1 MLHET
6 IMSVVDLDY
15 GCDASVTRRPSRA
28 LYIFSCFMVAATLG
42 LIAAGGMITSTGSGL
57 SVPDWPT
64 TYGENMFTFPFSKWT
79 GGIFYE
85 HSHRLIASTVGFLT
99 IILAVWLHI
108 AKPSRMLK
116 ILGWCALAAV
126 IVQGVLGG
134 LTVLYLLPTWISVLH
149 GCVAQSFLCILV
161 TIAVALGRQRH
172 SANGQQSID
181 SPYSSTRAPS
191 SMWAFALVLVVFGQL
206 IAGAIMR
213 HTESGLAVPD
223 FPAMYGS
230 YWPGLSNAAMERYN
244 ESRAFD
250 YQLLPV
256 TRAQVAYHL
265 VHRGGAVFVVIATL
279 LALWSYRRHS
289 ASQLQMRAV
298 RLIALLVFTQAG
310 LGIATVLLRKPP
322 MIATAHVVV
331 GAATLAASWRLFLH
345 VRWSPRTL
353 PNAAAID
360 SKPSALPASNR
371 HASMPKTVVGA
382 GS

>member
-1 MLHET
+1 
-6 IMSVVDLDY
+6 MSAAELNYACNAPQKRV
-15 GCDASVTRRPSRA
+15 PSRK
-28 LYIFSCFMVAATLG
+28 LYWFACFMVAATLG

-99 IILAVWLHI
+99 IILAVWLHVSR
-108 AKPSRMLK
+108 PSRALK
-116 ILGWCALAAV
+116 ILGWCALVAV

-134 LTVLYLLPTWISVLH
+134 LTVLYLLPTWISVMH

-161 TIAVALGRQRH
+161 TIAVALGRMRQ
-172 SANGQQSID
+172 SATV
-181 SPYSSTRAPS
+181 SPYVNTKSTSPR
-191 SMWAFALVLVVFGQL
+191 WALALALVVFAQL

-230 YWPGLSNAAMERYN
+230 YLPSLSEDALASYN

-250 YQLLPV
+250 YQMEPV
-256 TRAQVAYHL
+256 TRAQVMYHL
-265 VHRGGAVFVVIATL
+265 VHRVGAVLVVAMMLVAVWRYRVKATGSSR
-279 LALWSYRRHS
+279 LA
-289 ASQLQMRAV
+289 RAV
-298 RLIALLVFTQAG
+298 NLIAVLVVVQAG

-322 MIATAHVVV
+322 LFATAHVVV

-345 VRWSPRTL
+345 ARMERGTTFD
-353 PNAAAID
+353 AATAQ
-360 SKPSALPASNR
+360 ATASNR
-371 HASMPKTVVGA
+371 PTVPMPNVSHENLAGAAS
-382 GS
+382 

>member
-1 MLHET
+1 MPLFAET
-6 IMSVVDLDY
+6 LMSAVELNYACNAPQQRV
-15 GCDASVTRRPSRA
+15 PSRK
-28 LYIFSCFMVAATLG
+28 LYGFACFMVAATLG

-99 IILAVWLHI
+99 IILAVWLHL
-108 AKPSRMLK
+108 ARPSRFLK

-134 LTVLYLLPTWISVLH
+134 LTVLYLLPTWISVMH

-161 TIAVALGRQRH
+161 TIAVSLGRMRR
-172 SANGQQSID
+172 SASV
-181 SPYSSTRAPS
+181 SPYANTKSTSPR
-191 SMWAFALVLVVFGQL
+191 WALALALVVFGQL
-206 IAGAIMR
+206 VAGAIMR

-230 YWPGLSNAAMERYN
+230 YLPSLTEDSLARYN

-250 YQLLPV
+250 YQMEPV
-256 TRAQVAYHL
+256 TRAQVMYHL
-265 VHRGGAVFVVIATL
+265 VHRFGAVLVVAMMLVAMWRYRAKATGSSR
-279 LALWSYRRHS
+279 LA
-289 ASQLQMRAV
+289 RAAK
-298 RLIALLVFTQAG
+298 LITVLVVVQAG

-322 MIATAHVVV
+322 LFATAHVVV

-345 VRWSPRTL
+345 ARFERGVTTDAASATATL
-353 PNAAAID
+353 PHRHPMAMPTVAQKKLAGAA
-360 SKPSALPASNR
+360 S
-371 HASMPKTVVGA
+371 
-382 GS
+382 